1 MGKTLRRYLLREIG
15 AAFLAGIA
23 IFSSILFLLRTLD
36 LIEMIFARGVPGAL
50 VARLLLAI
58 LPSFLEAVLPMAF
71 LLGIVLAFGRLAG
84 DGETMAL
91 RAAGIS
97 VYRILPPVVG
107 LSLVVAAATL
117 TLSMTARPW
126 GHREIESTAFE
137 IAKTRASA
145 ALRPRF
151 FNTDFERMVVYVDRI
166 EPDSGELVGVMLS
179 DERGDDRTTVFARRG
194 RVGGHEDSGRLY
206 LQMVDGT
213 SVTSSEMSP
222 DYDVTS
228 FRALDVS
235 LELRTATGTRPL
247 SDEPAALTWADLMEG
262 RRSDDTGRALEAR
275 IEMQR
280 RFAIAAAAIALALL
294 GTALG
299 LHPAPGTRSRA
310 VGVSIAVILLFYGL
324 LAVAVAVA
332 RGGSLPPG
340 VALWMPN
347 VVLLAA
353 AAAAVRRSARDRPA
367 LPTFDWRARRARRA
381 KEAAA

>member
-15 AAFLAGIA
+15 SAFLAGIA

-71 LLGIVLAFGRLAG
+71 LLGIVLAFGRLSG

-107 LSLVVAAATL
+107 LSVVVAAATL

-179 DERGDDRTTVFARRG
+179 DERGEDRTTVFARRG

-206 LQMVDGT
+206 LQLVEGT

-228 FRALDVS
+228 FRTLDVS

-247 SDEPAALTWADLMEG
+247 SDEPAALTWTELVEG
-262 RRSDDTGRALEAR
+262 GRSEDTGRSLEAR
-275 IEMQR
+275 IETQR

-332 RGGSLPPG
+332 RGGSLPPA
-340 VALWMPN
+340 VALWLPN
-347 VVLLAA
+347 AVLTVAA
-353 AAAAVRRSARDRPA
+353 IAAVRRSARDRPA
-367 LPTFDWRARRARRA
+367 LPSFDWRARRARRA
-381 KEAAA
+381 AA